1 MTIWEKGQGI
11 ELDKNYPLYKGT
23 YVLTFKLPLGFPD
36 FLVINKPR
44 TILVPVA
51 GIGKRVILEYVK
63 KDGEFV
69 KVKIR
74 ILDNPIPLIA
84 IIIPIGLGLGILFLV
99 KLEKVGELPITYVVA
114 GIVIFVLIGTRS
126 RWSG

>member
-23 YVLTFKLPLGFPD
+23 YVLTFKLPLGFPS
-36 FLVINKPR
+36 FLEVHNPR
-44 TILVPVA
+44 TVLVPVA
-51 GIGKRVILEYVK
+51 GIGKRVILKYVK

-69 KVKIR
+69 KVKIQ

-84 IIIPIGLGLGILFLV
+84 IIIPIGLGLGVLFLA
-99 KLEKVGELPITYVVA
+99 KLEKVAELPITYIVA
-114 GIVIFVLIGTRS
+114 GLAAFVLIGTRS
-126 RWSG
+126 KWSG